1 MKKICLWIKSYGV
14 TILMKSIEQLLQMA
28 VYKLMV
34 TYGVS
39 IQMKD
44 TEQYFPVALFVTL

>member
-1 MKKICLWIKSYGV
+1 
-14 TILMKSIEQLLQMA
+14 MKSIEQLLQMA